1 MTIISPFF
9 TLNSRKSESLP
20 ISLKIFKYKMI
31 DKIKQIEDNY
41 FSSIKLIPEYL
52 DSVTKTCLGLLPAI
66 VALDL

>member
-20 ISLKIFKYKMI
+20 ISLKIYKMI